1 MDTQETSVRPDVV
14 HGNGGAAA
22 PIDIQS
28 RLTNVF
34 ENLQDV
40 LHGMWAVVVI
50 CDAEGII
57 EYVNPRFEEVTG
69 YTAARVLGQHVRT
82 ISWEPDG
89 ALSGSAELARG
100 RRWRGEIKWLDAG
113 GEERWALSSIQPLRS
128 SNGSIARYIGIYF
141 DITEAKQAE
150 LALRE
155 SEAYWRALVENAP
168 DRILVIDREGVIQRL
183 NRPPLVA
190 PPEAVIGHSVFEFAE
205 EEYHDALREA
215 LCAVFERGE
224 TRTVESRTVG
234 PSGVRFW
241 HSYSI
246 GPVHVSGCVAAAVVV
261 THNVTERKAAED
273 RLKRSE
279 EYWRAL
285 VENAPAFI
293 VTVDREGTIATV
305 GRAMEGGTPEATIGY
320 TIFAFAAPEAQD
332 EWREVLRQVFEEGK
346 RLTVENQASQ
356 SSGEVRWWSCT
367 VGPVW
372 EGDTVT
378 AAVIV
383 SLDVTERKEADERMR
398 AFATAV
404 PDVIVVVDRDG
415 NYIEALSHT
424 KSARALV
431 PDPDNVRGHNIR
443 EFIPPQQAE
452 WTLRFV
458 RRTIETGQPQE
469 AEDLFN
475 LPSGPCWIA
484 GRSAPLTL
492 SDGTPAVVIHA
503 HDISNRKRLE
513 QELENLREEIEAHA
527 EKKLQHGAQYGLTFR
542 EITVLDLIA
551 RGKSDKEIA
560 GLLGLSPFTVNK
572 HSSNV
577 VKKMAAKSRSEA
589 VARAVREA
597 II

>member
-1 MDTQETSVRPDVV
+1 V
-14 HGNGGAAA
+14 HGNGSA
-22 PIDIQS
+22 PAPVDIQA
-28 RLTNVF
+28 RLAHVF
-34 ENLQDV
+34 ENLSEV
-40 LHGMWAVVVI
+40 LHSMWASVVI

-69 YTAARVLGQHVRT
+69 YAASRVLGQHVGT

-100 RRWRGEIKWLDAG
+100 QRWRGEVKWLDAAG
-113 GEERWALSSIQPLRS
+113 GERWSLSSIQPLRS

-155 SEAYWRALVENAP
+155 SEAYWRALVESAP
-168 DRILVIDREGVIQRL
+168 DHILVVDREGVIQRL

-205 EEYHDALREA
+205 EEYHGALREA
-215 LCAVFERGE
+215 LCAVFEHSE

-234 PSGVRFW
+234 PSGVRHW

-246 GPVHVSGCVAAAVVV
+246 GPVHVNDCVAAAVVV

-305 GRAMEGGTPEATIGY
+305 RRAMEGGTPEATVGY
-320 TIFAFAAPEAQD
+320 TIFAFAAPEAHD
-332 EWREVLRQVFEEGK
+332 EWRDVLRQVFEDGK

-383 SLDVTERKEADERMR
+383 AVDVTERKETDERMH

-404 PDVIVVVDRDG
+404 PDVIAVMDESG
-415 NYIEALSHT
+415 NYIEVLSDSKGAL
-424 KSARALV
+424 ALV
-431 PDPDNVRGHNIR
+431 PSEDIRGQCVKD
-443 EFIPPQQAE
+443 FVPPQQAK
-452 WTLRFV
+452 WVQNFI

-469 AEDLFN
+469 AEDRFD

-503 HDISNRKRLE
+503 HDITKRKQLE
-513 QELENLREEIEAHA
+513 LELENLREEIEAHA
-527 EKKLQHGAQYGLTFR
+527 EKKLPHGAQYGLTFR

-577 VKKMAAKSRSEA
+577 VKKMAASSRSEA